1 MLGKSY
7 TNTSISALKDEQQVR
22 QRPAVIF
29 GTNDAKG
36 CAHAIFEIIANA
48 IDEAREG
55 YGDTIEVDVKLDGT
69 IRVRDYGRGVPMDWN
84 EKEKEYNWKLVFCT
98 LYASGKYDSSSYST
112 SMGLNGLGATATQY
126 ASEFMKVTSYRDG
139 KKYVMNFKKGK
150 PVGQLQVFDNPTGET
165 GTEIIFRPDKEVFT
179 EIILPVEHYVD
190 VLRRQAMLHRNIKFI
205 LRYEGKNEIAI
216 HYPGGMQEFVSIIC
230 EKPILSKSMY
240 FAGEAEGSDL
250 EDSPVYKVRMEAAI
264 NFSREISFIEV
275 YHNGM
280 HLQDGGSSLEG
291 FEAAITKVIED
302 VAKQSGKLK
311 ANDKIIYKD
320 IQEILV
326 FIGSTS
332 CPGHLT
338 FFKNQTKTAINN
350 PFIKRAY
357 ADFIYQNLSRWFVEN
372 KELGEKIVDEV
383 LANKEARENAE
394 AVKKKVIKKL
404 SSSIDRFGS
413 RPEKFV
419 ECASK
424 SPFER
429 ELYIVEGDSAKG
441 SCKLARDSR
450 FQAIMPIRG
459 KIMNC
464 LKEDLTTILNSE
476 VIVDLIRVI
485 GCGIEAKSKYIK
497 DLPEFDLSKLN
508 WGKIIICTD
517 ADLDGMQI
525 RCLVLAMIYRLM
537 PTLLKAGKV
546 FIVETPLFEI
556 VAKGKSYFAYSE
568 QEKNKIINELKMKG
582 FKDSQISVQ
591 RSKGLGENDPEMMAI
606 STMNPSTRRLIPVE
620 YPEDDNQVAQLFEV
634 LLGNDLES
642 RKYLIEEYFDID
654 VEID

>member
-1 MLGKSY
+1 MLSKSY

-190 VLRRQAMLHRNIKFI
+190 ILRRQAMLHKNIRFI
-205 LRYEGKNEIAI
+205 LRYEGKNEIVI

-240 FAGEAEGSDL
+240 FTGEAEGSDL
-250 EDSPVYKVRMEAAI
+250 EDSPIYKVKMEAAI
-264 NFSREISFIEV
+264 NFSREVSFIEV

-556 VAKGKSYFAYSE
+556 VAKGRSYFAYSE
-568 QEKNKIINELKMKG
+568 QEKNKIINELKMQG
-582 FKDSQISVQ
+582 LRDSQISVQ
-591 RSKGLGENDPEMMAI
+591 RSKGLGENNPEMMAI